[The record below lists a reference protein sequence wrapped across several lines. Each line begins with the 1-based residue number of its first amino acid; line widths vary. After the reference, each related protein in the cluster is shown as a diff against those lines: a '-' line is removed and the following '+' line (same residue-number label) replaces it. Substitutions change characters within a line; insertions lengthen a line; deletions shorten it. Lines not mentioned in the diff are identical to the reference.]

1 MMKNV
6 AVVSVLI
13 GLISSSALGGMVGF
27 DPSDTMI
34 DRNVAP
40 PGVFTVDVSI
50 AATSLATYSSADVV
64 FGSDDGLTI
73 MDFTWNTPGVTRF
86 FDSIAADPAYASA
99 IKIGY
104 FGTESPSPS
113 SQLLGTLTVDA
124 TGLADGEY
132 NIVVNAENDG
142 GASKVTSGTDVD
154 LLFGGATVNITP
166 EPMTLSLLGLGALAL
181 LRRRR
186 TA

>member
-1 MMKNV
+1 MKNV
-6 AVVSVLI
+6 AVVSLLI
-13 GLISSSALGGMVGF
+13 GLVSSTALGGMVGF

-50 AATSLATYSSADVV
+50 DATSLDTYNSVDVV

-73 MDFTWNTPGVTRF
+73 MDFTFNTPGVTRF
-86 FDSIAADPAYASA
+86 FETLIPDSTYASA

-104 FGTESPSPS
+104 FGSNTDTPS

-124 TGLADGEY
+124 TGLADGVY
-132 NIVVNAENDG
+132 NIVVNAETDG
-142 GASKVTSGTDVD
+142 GASKLTFSTDVD